1 MTDYRELFS
10 LAAEEEEHTEVG
22 GTILLPHYTALCGY
36 WS

>member
-22 GTILLPHYTALCGY
+22 GAYSYCLCGY
-36 WS
+36 S